1 MQILTFITVF
11 GAVLCGQSSGEEAKT
26 FPGAEIIIPA
36 VIGQVLPGLISGIVG
51 GIAGGIAPA
60 IPQIP
65 PISTS
70 HSTVL
75 VTSVADKPVA
85 VSFHSHSGT
94 ISTSASGPS
103 TSAGSHGSVSSSSL
117 VSASSQ
123 AGSKPAIFGLSKRWQ
138 KFIKSIG

>member
-1 MQILTFITVF
+1 MQIFTFITVF

-51 GIAGGIAPA
+51 GITGGIAPV

-85 VSFHSHSGT
+85 VSHSGT

>member
-85 VSFHSHSGT
+85 VSHSGT